1 MSYRLSEGAVHD
13 GDRSCQLVTKSMNRV
28 SYIPRGGN
36 FRFFVKIGSRSTWVG
51 GVVCFVASRW
61 HLRGILTWGQG
72 GHFSEWKNSV
82 SGGISGGIWNSVWS
96 PAYIP
101 LSGKPVWC
109 VLLSLI
115 GHEKYPLSEECGKQS
130 FLSLNGHGEA
140 PAERQKRLFTR
151 FFAQRKSECH
161 S

>member
-1 MSYRLSEGAVHD
+1 MSYRLSEGGTVHE

-51 GVVCFVASRW
+51 GVVCYVASRW

-72 GHFSEWKNSV
+72 GHFSEWRNSV
-82 SGGISGGIWNSVWS
+82 SGGIWNSVWS

-140 PAERQKRLFTR
+140 SAERQKRLFAR
-151 FFAQRKSECH
+151 FFAQRKVGATVE
-161 S
+161 